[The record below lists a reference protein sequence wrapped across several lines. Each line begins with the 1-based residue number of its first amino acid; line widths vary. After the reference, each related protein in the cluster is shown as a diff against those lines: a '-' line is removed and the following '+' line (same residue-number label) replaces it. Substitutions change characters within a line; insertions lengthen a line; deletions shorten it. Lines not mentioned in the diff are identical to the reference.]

1 MEINNSRFIRN
12 AGLIDQEKLNEITI
26 IGLGSIGST
35 IVQDV
40 TMMGYR
46 KIHLIDFDTIDEH
59 NLSTTRYSEQG
70 VGQLKIQQAETEC
83 KCLNYNVIIEQ
94 IPLRLERLLEI
105 NKGKLP
111 TESVIICT
119 DNMNSRK
126 LAYEAWVK
134 SETREIFVDVRMA
147 SLTMQRVIAT
157 KNNDNYM
164 SHFVEDDTIPE
175 APCAIKH
182 TVFTTSIIAGLAVS
196 GLFGILMNRPTY
208 DYAYMSIN
216 PLLLITNKGKLILE

>member
-1 MEINNSRFIRN
+1 MDINNARFIRN

-35 IVQDV
+35 IVQDI

-46 KIHLIDFDTIDEH
+46 KIYLIDFDTIGEH
-59 NLSTTRYSEQG
+59 NLPTTRYNEDG
-70 VGQLKIQQAETEC
+70 VGSLKIQQAEIEC
-83 KCLNYNVIIEQ
+83 FRLNHSIIIEQ
-94 IPLRLERLLEI
+94 IPLKLERYLEI
-105 NKGKLP
+105 NEGKLP
-111 TESVIICT
+111 TESIIICT
-119 DNMNSRK
+119 DNMDSRK

-134 SETREIFVDVRMA
+134 SEVREIFVDVRMA

-164 SHFVEDDTIPE
+164 SHFVVDDAIPE
-175 APCAIKH
+175 APCALKH

-216 PLLLITNKGKLILE
+216 PLLLITNEGKLILE